1 MLPIDNV
8 IECCP
13 VAIKQRKI
21 GFEQYCPKPRKV
33 DHMAI
38 MSPLMKVFGQSPFK
52 PLQEHMRIVVNCA
65 NEVPGLFEAVHN
77 DDKDKVEKIRLQIYS
92 LENDADD
99 IKNELRT
106 HLPKSI
112 FMPVDRRDLLEIL
125 DLQDSIADTAQDIAG
140 MMVVRRMKLPE
151 PVHLPMLV
159 LTNRCVDACNQ
170 LAKIMNELDE
180 LLETG
185 FRGPEADL
193 VMYMID
199 ELNKIETDTDV
210 QAIAVM
216 RLLFEHENEIGPV
229 STIMWDRVI
238 HWIGDLANFAE
249 RAGNRHRLLIA
260 R

>member
-1 MLPIDNV
+1 
-8 IECCP
+8 
-13 VAIKQRKI
+13 
-21 GFEQYCPKPRKV
+21 
-33 DHMAI
+33 MA
-38 MSPLMKVFGQSPFK
+38 MTNPLMKMFGQSPFK
-52 PLQEHMRIVVNCA
+52 PLQEHMIVVVDCA
-65 NEVPGLFEAVHN
+65 NQVPGLFEAIHG
-77 DDKDKVEKIRLQIYS
+77 DDKDKVEELRSRIYQ
-92 LENDADD
+92 LENDADEV
-99 IKNELRT
+99 KNELRS
-106 HLPKSI
+106 HLPKSM

-151 PVHLPMLV
+151 PVHKPMLV
-159 LTNRCVDACNQ
+159 LAQRCVDACNQ
-170 LAKIMNELDE
+170 LAKIMDEMDE
-180 LLETG
+180 LVETG
-185 FRGPEADL
+185 FRGPEADK

-216 RLLFEHENEIGPV
+216 RLLFEHEDEIGAV

-249 RAGNRHRLLIA
+249 RAGNRHRLLLA

>member
-1 MLPIDNV
+1 
-8 IECCP
+8 
-13 VAIKQRKI
+13 
-21 GFEQYCPKPRKV
+21 
-33 DHMAI
+33 MAV
-38 MSPLMKVFGQSPFK
+38 MSPFVKMFGQSPFK

-65 NEVPGLFEAVHN
+65 NQVPSLFEAVHY
-77 DDKDKVEKIRLQIYS
+77 DDKDQVEELREQIYA
-92 LENDADD
+92 LENEADG
-99 IKNELRT
+99 IKNELRE
-106 HLPKSI
+106 HLPKSM

-151 PVHLPMLV
+151 PVHKPMLA
-159 LTNRCVDACNQ
+159 LAKRCVDACNQ
-170 LAKIMNELDE
+170 LAKIMELMDE

-185 FRGPEADL
+185 FRGHEADN
-193 VMYMID
+193 VMHMID
-199 ELNKIETDTDV
+199 ELNKIETDTDI

-216 RLLFEHENEIGPV
+216 RILFEHEDEIGPV

-249 RAGNRHRLLIA
+249 RAGNRHRLLLA

>member
-1 MLPIDNV
+1 
-8 IECCP
+8 
-13 VAIKQRKI
+13 
-21 GFEQYCPKPRKV
+21 
-33 DHMAI
+33 MAM
-38 MSPLMKVFGQSPFK
+38 MSPLVKMFGQSPFK
-52 PLQEHMRIVVNCA
+52 PLQEHMRVVVDCA
-65 NEVPGLFEAVHN
+65 NQVAGLFEAVH
-77 DDKDKVEKIRLQIYS
+77 DDNKDKVEEIRERIYA
-92 LENDADD
+92 LENEADG
-99 IKNELRT
+99 IKNELRE
-106 HLPKSI
+106 HLPKSM

-151 PVHLPMLV
+151 PVHKPMLA
-159 LTNRCVDACNQ
+159 LTQRCVEACNQ
-170 LAKIMNELDE
+170 LAKIMELMDE

-185 FRGPEADL
+185 FRGPEADN
-193 VMYMID
+193 VMHMID

-216 RLLFEHENEIGPV
+216 RLLFEHEDEIGPV

-249 RAGNRHRLLIA
+249 RAGNRHRLLLA

>member
-1 MLPIDNV
+1 MP
-8 IECCP
+8 
-13 VAIKQRKI
+13 
-21 GFEQYCPKPRKV
+21 
-33 DHMAI
+33 M
-38 MSPLMKVFGQSPFK
+38 MSPLMKLFGQSPFK
-52 PLQEHMRIVVNCA
+52 PLQEHMRIVVECA
-65 NEVPGLFEAVHN
+65 NVVPGLFEAVH
-77 DDKDKVEKIRLQIYS
+77 DDDADRIESHREQIYD
-92 LENDADD
+92 LENQADD
-99 IKNELRT
+99 IKNELRA

-151 PVHLPMLV
+151 AVYQPMLA
-159 LTNRCVDACNQ
+159 LTKRCVDACNQ
-170 LAKIMNELDE
+170 LAKIMEELDE
-180 LLETG
+180 LVETG
-185 FRGPEADL
+185 FRGPESDK

-210 QAIAVM
+210 QAIQVM
-216 RLLFEHENEIGPV
+216 RVLFEHEEEIGAV

-238 HWIGDLANFAE
+238 HWIGDLANYAE